1 MSRFI
6 RDKGD
11 KKREEVMELFDMAEF
26 CQVFLTAHYIRN
38 DDESYIPLIQRGKL
52 DRMPKEVAEEMDNM
66 FIMAV
71 KELEKMGDDPETFM
85 KRAQELDYD
94 PVSDYIDTPEMK
106 NALGNVIMRRLK
118 ISEGIHDEDE
128 AYERAKEL
136 MPTVRD
142 AMHQFVALNLSQAM
156 HNIVEELAKRGVKDL
171 SQVSTLIN
179 PRVAMIDDQ
188 GIGFSAEI
196 DKDALDEWLS
206 KSSKTEEKK
215 VKYDPAWG

>member
-66 FIMAV
+66 FILAV

-85 KRAQELDYD
+85 KRARELDYD

-118 ISEGIHDEDE
+118 ISEGIHDDDE

>member
-66 FIMAV
+66 FILAV

-85 KRAQELDYD
+85 KRARELDYD

>member
-11 KKREEVMELFDMAEF
+11 RKREEVMELFNMAEF

-38 DDESYIPLIQRGKL
+38 DDDSYIPLIQRGKL
-52 DRMPKEVAEEMDNM
+52 DSMPKEVAEEMDNM
-66 FIMAV
+66 FLMAV

-85 KRAQELDYD
+85 KKARESDYD

-106 NALGNVIMRRLK
+106 NALGNVIMRRLR

-136 MPTVRD
+136 IPTVRD
-142 AMHQFVALNLSQAM
+142 AMHQFVAYNLSQAM
-156 HNIVEELAKRGVKDL
+156 QTIVEELGKRGVKDL
-171 SQVSTLIN
+171 SNVSNLIN
-179 PRVAMIDDQ
+179 PRVAMIDDK

>member
-38 DDESYIPLIQRGKL
+38 DDDSFIPLIQRGKL
-52 DRMPKEVAEEMDNM
+52 DCMPKEVAEEMDNM

-85 KRAQELDYD
+85 KRARESDYD

-106 NALGNVIMRRLK
+106 NALGNVIMRRLR

-136 MPTVRD
+136 IPTVRD
-142 AMHQFVALNLSQAM
+142 AMHQFVAHNLSQAM
-156 HNIVEELAKRGVKDL
+156 HTIVEELAKRGVKDL
-171 SQVSTLIN
+171 SSVSTLIN
-179 PRVAMIDDQ
+179 PRVAMIDDR

-206 KSSKTEEKK
+206 KSIKTEEKK
-215 VKYDPAWG
+215 VEFDHAWG

>member
-66 FIMAV
+66 FILAV

-85 KRAQELDYD
+85 KRARELDYD

-142 AMHQFVALNLSQAM
+142 AMHQFVALNLTQAM

>member
-1 MSRFI
+1 
-6 RDKGD
+6 
-11 KKREEVMELFDMAEF
+11 
-26 CQVFLTAHYIRN
+26 
-38 DDESYIPLIQRGKL
+38 
-52 DRMPKEVAEEMDNM
+52 
-66 FIMAV
+66 
-71 KELEKMGDDPETFM
+71 
-85 KRAQELDYD
+85 
-94 PVSDYIDTPEMK
+94 
-106 NALGNVIMRRLK
+106 
-118 ISEGIHDEDE
+118 
-128 AYERAKEL
+128 

>member
-38 DDESYIPLIQRGKL
+38 DDDSFIPLIQRGKL
-52 DRMPKEVAEEMDNM
+52 DCMPKEVAEEMDNM

-85 KRAQELDYD
+85 KRARESDYD

-106 NALGNVIMRRLK
+106 NALGNVIMRRLR

-136 MPTVRD
+136 IPTVRD
-142 AMHQFVALNLSQAM
+142 AMHQFVAHNLSQAM
-156 HNIVEELAKRGVKDL
+156 HTIVEELAKRGVKDL
-171 SQVSTLIN
+171 SSVSTLIN
-179 PRVAMIDDQ
+179 PRVAMIDDR

-206 KSSKTEEKK
+206 KSIETEEKK

>member
-11 KKREEVMELFDMAEF
+11 RKREEVMELFNMAEF

-38 DDESYIPLIQRGKL
+38 DDDSYIPLIQRGKL
-52 DRMPKEVAEEMDNM
+52 DSMPKEVAEEMDNM
-66 FIMAV
+66 FLMAV

-85 KRAQELDYD
+85 KKARESDYD

-106 NALGNVIMRRLK
+106 NALGNVIMRRLR

-136 MPTVRD
+136 YTD
-142 AMHQFVALNLSQAM
+142 S
-156 HNIVEELAKRGVKDL
+156 KRCHAPICCIQSL
-171 SQVSTLIN
+171 TSHAN
-179 PRVAMIDDQ
+179 HC
-188 GIGFSAEI
+188 
-196 DKDALDEWLS
+196 
-206 KSSKTEEKK
+206 
-215 VKYDPAWG
+215 

>member
-66 FIMAV
+66 FILAV

-85 KRAQELDYD
+85 KIARELDYD